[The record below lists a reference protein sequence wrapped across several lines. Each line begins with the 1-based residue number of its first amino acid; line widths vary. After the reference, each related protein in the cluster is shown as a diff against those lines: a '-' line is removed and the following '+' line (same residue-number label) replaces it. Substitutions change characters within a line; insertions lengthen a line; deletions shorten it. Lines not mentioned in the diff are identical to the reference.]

1 MSKPKTPPCFSAK
14 IDLSLKDKLRRDLE
28 DQGFSFT
35 QPAHTVFLAIKKG
48 ISCTLY
54 ESGALTVQGK
64 EKDPFIEFYLEPEI
78 LQSFTHTHPTAHIDT
93 SPHIGVDEAGK
104 GDFFGPLCT
113 CALYADE
120 EGIKKLVSM
129 GVKDSKRLSDST
141 VKKIGKQIK
150 AAFPFSLVRLYPE
163 KYNELYEKF
172 RNLNRLLAWTHA
184 AAIEELVEKTKAEKA
199 IIDQFAEKHV
209 METMLKRKNISIDV
223 EQRHKGEQDVV
234 VAGASII
241 ARMSFLE
248 GLEKM
253 SENITVPLPKGASA
267 EVKATARVIV
277 ARFGIEMLDKV
288 SKKHFKTRSEV
299 LNNA

>member
-1 MSKPKTPPCFSAK
+1 MTKPKTPACFSTK
-14 IDLSLKDKLRRDLE
+14 VDLNLKDKLKRDLE
-28 DQGFSFT
+28 EQGFTFT
-35 QPAHTVFLAIKKG
+35 HPQHTIFQAAKKG

-64 EKDPFIEFYLEPEI
+64 DKDPFIEFYLEPEI
-78 LQSFTHTHPTAHIDT
+78 IHSFEHSHPTAHIDT
-93 SPHIGVDEAGK
+93 TPHIGVDEAGK

-141 VKKIGKQIK
+141 VKKLGKQIK
-150 AAFPFSLVRLYPE
+150 AAFAFSLVRLYPE

-172 RNLNRLLAWTHA
+172 KNLNRLLAWTHA
-184 AAIEELVEKTKAEKA
+184 AAIEELVAKTNAERA

-209 METMLKRKNISIDV
+209 MENMLEKKNIKIHV

-234 VAGASII
+234 VAAASII

-248 GLEKM
+248 GLEKI
-253 SENITVPLPKGASA
+253 SENLTIPLPKGASQ
-267 EVKATARVIV
+267 EVKDTARKIL

-288 SKKHFKTRSEV
+288 SKKHFKTRAEIV
-299 LNNA
+299 NDA